1 VALESG
7 TRLGPYEV
15 AEQIGAG
22 GMGVVYRATD
32 TALERDVAIKVL
44 PATFA
49 EDADRLARF
58 EQEAKTLAALNHPNI
73 AHIHGLERGEGVTA
87 LVMELV
93 DGPTLADRIAQGPL
107 PSDEALNI
115 ALQIAEGLEAAHER
129 GIVHRDLKPANVKLR
144 SDGTVKILDFGI
156 AKALDNETGD
166 SGPVAPSLT
175 TPAMTQAGMI
185 LGTAAYMS
193 PEQAR
198 GKRVDRRSDIWAFG
212 CVLYEMLTGQPAF
225 GGEDVPI
232 TLARVLAYDADMT
245 TMPKAIAPG
254 VRQTLE
260 LCLRKDPKKRI
271 ADVADVRLA
280 LKGEFAVAGA
290 AEDAAADVAA
300 VPFWRRPLAVGAAM
314 LVVGAGLAALAA
326 AMLAP
331 APVTPPVN
339 RFSVD
344 WPRDLTARRSGEN
357 VVAFAPDGRHFVLNT
372 EAGLYLR
379 AMDELEGRQLPGT
392 EEDLH
397 TPFFSPDG
405 QQIAYWT
412 PGRQLKRIGIS
423 GGAPVVVASLA
434 GSDQE
439 IGGAGNLRGGSW
451 SIDNTILLAIGEGI
465 QRVPAS
471 GGAFELVIP
480 AGEEEFFQSPSLLPD
495 GDGVLFSVVTG
506 SDWNSA
512 QIVVQSIATGERRV
526 LIEGGTSPRYVS
538 TGHLV
543 YAIGADLFGLAF
555 DVDELTVSGS
565 VVPLLQG
572 VAQSLTQVSGLSN
585 YDLADDGTLLFVE
598 GGSSEQVRLSPM
610 WVDHSGRAEPA
621 ADISCLCF
629 DPALSPDGTRVAFTQ
644 VDTVDGAGD
653 IWIFSFA
660 QQTFTRLTFGGGP
673 NASAVWSPDSRRI
686 AFGNGAG
693 LFVRNADGTGTSERL
708 LEATAFPL
716 SWSENGEILYRI
728 QREGS
733 AEFDLGALAIDGEP
747 APREILSLGL
757 AMPRAQ
763 WSPDQSWLAYVS
775 EESDRAEVYVR
786 PYPDIDAGRW
796 QVSSA
801 GGEDPHWSADGSA
814 LYFQGPREVMR
825 ADVDSGESF
834 RFDTPEPVFTTA
846 DYIMVGNAPRRF
858 DVSVDDERLMMV
870 RLDTGIGG
878 QYRLIVVQNWVE
890 ELKRL
895 VPVD

>member
-1 VALESG
+1 VTLNSG

-32 TALERDVAIKVL
+32 TELERDVAIKVL

-58 EQEAKTLAALNHPNI
+58 EQEAKTLAALNHPNV

-93 DGPTLADRIAQGPL
+93 DGPTLADRIEQGPL
-107 PSDEALNI
+107 PPDEALSI
-115 ALQIAEGLEAAHER
+115 ALQITEGLEAAHER

-144 SDGTVKILDFGI
+144 ADGTVKILDFGI
-156 AKALDNETGD
+156 AKALDSGTAD

-198 GKRVDRRSDIWAFG
+198 GKHVDRRADIWAFG

-271 ADVADVRLA
+271 ADIADVRLA
-280 LKGEFAVAGA
+280 LKGELAIAGA
-290 AEDAAADVAA
+290 TDDAAAHVPA
-300 VPFWRRPLAVGAAM
+300 VTFWRRPLAVGAAM
-314 LVVGAGLAALAA
+314 LVVGAGLAGLAA
-326 AMLAP
+326 AILAP
-331 APVTPPVN
+331 APAAPPVN
-339 RFSVD
+339 RFDVD
-344 WPRDLTARRSGEN
+344 WPRDLVARRSGEN
-357 VVAFAPDGRHFVLNT
+357 VVAFAPDGRHYVLNT
-372 EAGLYLR
+372 DAGLYLR
-379 AMDELEGRQLPGT
+379 AMDELEGRLLPGT

-405 QQIAYWT
+405 RQVAYWT
-412 PGRQLKRIGIS
+412 ATRQLKRIGIS

-434 GSDQE
+434 SSEQA
-439 IGGAGNLRGGSW
+439 IGGADNLRGGSW
-451 SIDNTILLAIGEGI
+451 EDDNTILLAIAQGI

-471 GGAFELVIP
+471 GGAFEVLIQ
-480 AGEEEFFQSPSLLPD
+480 AGEGEIFQSPSLLPD
-495 GDGVLFSVVTG
+495 GDGVLFSVVEG
-506 SDWNSA
+506 GDWNSA
-512 QIVVQSIATGERRV
+512 QIVVQSIASGERKL
-526 LIEGGTSPRYVS
+526 LIEGGTTPRYVV

-543 YAIGADLFGLAF
+543 YSIGSDLFGIAF
-555 DVDELTVSGS
+555 DVDERAVSGS
-565 VVPLLQG
+565 VVPLVQG
-572 VAQSLTQVSGLSN
+572 VAQSLTQVAGLSN
-585 YDLADDGTLLFVE
+585 FGLADDGTLLYLE
-598 GGSSEQVRLSPM
+598 GDAPANLRLEQT
-610 WVDHSGRAEPA
+610 WVDRDGRPEPA
-621 ADISCLCF
+621 ANVSCLCL

-644 VDTVDGAGD
+644 FDLVGGTVD

-660 QQTFTRLTFGGGP
+660 QQTFTRLTFGSGQ

-686 AFGNGAG
+686 AFGNNAG
-693 LFVRNADGTGTSERL
+693 LFVQNADGTGTPERL
-708 LEATAFPL
+708 LEAAAFPL
-716 SWSENGEILYRI
+716 SWSENDEILYRI

-733 AEFDLGALAIDGEP
+733 AEFDLGALGIDGEP

-763 WSPDQSWLAYVS
+763 WSPDQRWLAYVS
-775 EESDRAEVYVR
+775 EESGRAEIYVR
-786 PYPDIDAGRW
+786 PYPDIDSGRW
-796 QVSSA
+796 QVSSD
-801 GGEDPHWSADGSA
+801 GGEDPHWSDDGSA
-814 LYFQGPREVMR
+814 LFFLGPRVVMR
-825 ADVDSGESF
+825 ADVENAESF
-834 RFDTPEPVFTTA
+834 RFDTPEPLFSTAEYVVFA
-846 DYIMVGNAPRRF
+846 ASPRRF
-858 DVSVDDERLMMV
+858 DVAADGERLLMA
-870 RLDTGIGG
+870 RLDTGLAV
-878 QYRLIVVQNWVE
+878 QNRVIVVQNWVE